1 MKIIIPD
8 EVIKSVNDFKRKDV
22 KKTAYKIY
30 CVLKNLEE
38 RKNPQTGY
46 FDVPSLYLK
55 SINANYNRTINKFI
69 KDGIIKYYSRPTTD
83 EKNIFNTIEKKYY
96 NKTLGFCMKYKF
108 LIDTE
113 IGIEYDFDVE
123 NPNNMRWYEIIKSSL
138 IALGYEPNIIRDT
151 FGRRVHHNAIYDHK
165 TFLKDKGF
173 SIIDA
178 KCSQPRL
185 LYLIMKEK
193 GIYDKAYYDIFESG
207 RDFYNTLIKELNLK
221 TRQEAKDLFMFW
233 INADGYVPNTGIFQL
248 FTNTSNFIKSLKTRN
263 YKDAAAFLQR
273 EESKIWIDDLLQN
286 IPVNF
291 ALPIHDSLLIRI
303 NDADDVLM
311 YCKAKYPQIEFDIKE
326 L

>member
-22 KKTAYKIY
+22 KEAAYKIY
-30 CVLKNLEE
+30 CALKGREH

-46 FDVPSLYLK
+46 FDVPSSYLK
-55 SINANYNRTINKFI
+55 SINLRYYKIMDKFI
-69 KDGIIKYYSRPTTD
+69 EDGIIKYYSRPTTD
-83 EKNIFNTIEKKYY
+83 EKDIFNSVEKKYY

-113 IGIEYDFDVE
+113 VGTEYDFDID
-123 NPNNMRWYEIIKSSL
+123 NPNNKRWYDLIKSSL
-138 IALGYEPNIIRDT
+138 IALGYEPNISRDT

-193 GIYDKAYYDIFESG
+193 GIYDKAYYDIFESDD
-207 RDFYNTLIKELNLK
+207 DFYLYLIEKLNLK

-248 FTNTSNFIKSLKTRN
+248 FTNTSNFIKSLKTRS

-273 EESKIWIDDLLQN
+273 EEAKIWIDDLLEN

-291 ALPIHDSLLIRI
+291 ALPIHDALLVRTL
-303 NDADDVLM
+303 DAREVLT
-311 YCKAKYPQIEFDIKE
+311 YCKSKYPQIEFDVKE